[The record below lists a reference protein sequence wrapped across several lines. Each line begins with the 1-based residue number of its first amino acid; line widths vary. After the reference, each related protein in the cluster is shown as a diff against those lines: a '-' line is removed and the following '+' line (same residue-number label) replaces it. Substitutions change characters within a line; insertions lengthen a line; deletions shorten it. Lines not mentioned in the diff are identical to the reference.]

1 MTLKRETTLIRVNK
15 NCDSL
20 RTTIPKPIMELL
32 DLKEGNK
39 ITWVYNPKHRSSIQI
54 SCSNGNRTGG
64 GDER

>member
-32 DLKEGNK
+32 ELKEGNK
-39 ITWVYNPKHRSSIQI
+39 IIWDYDPKHKDII
-54 SCSNGNRTGG
+54 KVSCSNGNDRGG
-64 GDER
+64 G